1 MTDKSVRKL
10 SRMGNKEL
18 NDARRVVIE
27 SMAELKLVE
36 KNLKLLVNQNILDLT
51 PTLLSSEN
59 TGEQERA
66 FASHRAIDALGKA
79 RQSLSGLLD

>member
-1 MTDKSVRKL
+1 MNDKSVRRL

-18 NDARRVVIE
+18 NEARKAVME
-27 SMAELKLVE
+27 AMADLKLVE
-36 KNLKLLVNQNILDLT
+36 KNLKVLVNQNILDQT

-66 FASHRAIDALGKA
+66 FASHRAIDSLCNA
-79 RQSLSGLLD
+79 RKSLDGLLD

>member
-1 MTDKSVRKL
+1 MKDKSIRKL

-18 NDARRVVIE
+18 NESRRAVIE
-27 SMAELKLVE
+27 AMAELKLVE
-36 KNLKLLVNQNILDLT
+36 KNLKLLVNQNILDQT

-66 FASHRAIDALGKA
+66 FASHKAMDALDRA
-79 RQSLSGLLD
+79 RQGLSGLLD

>member
-1 MTDKSVRKL
+1 MNDKSVRRL

-18 NDARRVVIE
+18 NTARKAVIE
-27 SMAELKLVE
+27 AMAELKLVE
-36 KNLKLLVNQNILDLT
+36 KNLKVLVNQNILDQT
-51 PTLLSSEN
+51 PTLLSGDN

-66 FASHRAIDALGKA
+66 YASHRAIDSLGNA

>member
-1 MTDKSVRKL
+1 MNDKSVRKL

-36 KNLKLLVNQNILDLT
+36 KNLKLLVNQNILDQT

-66 FASHRAIDALGKA
+66 FASHRAIDALDKA
-79 RQSLSGLLD
+79 RQGLSGLLD